1 MAAPAVAV
9 PEATPARPDRRYLY
23 GLDALRILAALFII
37 YRHVGE
43 WLWANGFRWPV
54 DAWMGEAFRE
64 PLRLNTFF
72 GFVGLS
78 TLFLI
83 SGLVITYVT
92 DRERPV
98 QFLLRRASRLLPA
111 FWAAVCVAWVL
122 VALGLVSA
130 LGDAAADLNSLFGSL
145 TLANFFLSEQ
155 RIVLGV
161 TWTLTVQLTFFVYVG
176 LTLPW
181 GRRWPWLPPA
191 VAATALSVALS
202 LVNTIDGIPAY
213 HLRTILTY
221 LPVLFVGQLVS
232 LVRSGRLGA
241 GVGVPL
247 GAVHFLLFVRAGL
260 TSELIP
266 SGDGHV
272 RTLLIT
278 TLVVVLLLS
287 ADGRLARSR
296 LVGAVARRTYALY
309 LIHVPVG
316 FAVLGLLAPHAH
328 LAVALPVALLAMGG
342 AAELL
347 HRYVE
352 LPCHRRYRA
361 WERRRGP
368 APAPPASTA
377 DEPGVAV
384 VTPDGGA
391 PPAGSPSTGRPGETS
406 SSTEDDQLLP
416 GGGTTAGGS
425 DASPDS
431 APALPADPAVPPPGP
446 IDDDPPSPSP
456 SPAGPEGGTSGSP
469 DDGTGA
475 GGAAAPGPDGPAPA
489 RDVPDSGPGPSEG
502 LRVGARDDTDP
513 VGHAGTPDGPP
524 VSAGGAAT
532 SGGTAGT
539 PPAGVT
545 GGGGPEAPP
554 PPPASGS
561 EEAHDA
567 DPGGVVEPLDAAS
580 PRSGSANAAGEGR

>member
-9 PEATPARPDRRYLY
+9 PETTSPRPERRYLY

-43 WLWANGFRWPV
+43 WLWANDLRWPV
-54 DAWMGEAFRE
+54 DAWLGDAFRE

-83 SGLVITYVT
+83 SGLVVTYVT

-98 QFLLRRASRLLPA
+98 QFLLRRAARLLPA
-111 FWAAVCVAWVL
+111 FWVAVCVAWVL
-122 VALGLVSA
+122 VAFGLVAA
-130 LGDAAADLNSLFGSL
+130 LGDAEADLNSLLGSL

-191 VAATALSVALS
+191 VAAMALSVALS
-202 LVNTIDGIPAY
+202 VVNTIDGIPAY

-241 GVGVPL
+241 GVGVAL
-247 GAVHFLLFVRAGL
+247 GAAHFLLFVRAGL

-266 SGDGHV
+266 EGEGHV
-272 RTLLIT
+272 RTLVIT

-287 ADGRLARSR
+287 ADGRLVRSR

-316 FAVLGLLAPHAH
+316 FAVLGLLAPRAH
-328 LAVALPVALLAMGG
+328 LAVALPAALVAMGA

-347 HRYVE
+347 HRCVE
-352 LPCHRRYRA
+352 MPCHRWYRA
-361 WERRRGP
+361 WERRRGAGGVP
-368 APAPPASTA
+368 PPPGGTVDAPSAVVGTANDIPPAGA
-377 DEPGVAV
+377 PRQDEPGAAAG
-384 VTPDGGA
+384 PGEDDQHPRDGGA
-391 PPAGSPSTGRPGETS
+391 AGGDPGEPTDTTPDRTVDVTS
-406 SSTEDDQLLP
+406 PAPGSTETEDRASDREADREA
-416 GGGTTAGGS
+416 GTA
-425 DASPDS
+425 
-431 APALPADPAVPPPGP
+431 
-446 IDDDPPSPSP
+446 
-456 SPAGPEGGTSGSP
+456 GSP
-469 DDGTGA
+469 DDGGGRADAAVPPCDGTDVPA
-475 GGAAAPGPDGPAPA
+475 GEDGDASRPAPESGSGGSGSDDPAPA
-489 RDVPDSGPGPSEG
+489 EHQP
-502 LRVGARDDTDP
+502 
-513 VGHAGTPDGPP
+513 
-524 VSAGGAAT
+524 
-532 SGGTAGT
+532 
-539 PPAGVT
+539 PPAGAAVA
-545 GGGGPEAPP
+545 GAL
-554 PPPASGS
+554 
-561 EEAHDA
+561 D
-567 DPGGVVEPLDAAS
+567 PLDATSPPSGAPNAS
-580 PRSGSANAAGEGR
+580 GEGR